1 MTKLGL
7 KRIASPKTWNIK
19 KKEFKFSLKPFP
31 GSFSY
36 DLGLPLGIL
45 LRDYVGCANNMREA
59 KYIVN
64 HHDILINKKKKT
76 DIHHIAGLMDVVEIP
91 SLNQFF
97 RILINKKGKLYLVK
111 LSKEDAEQTLTK
123 IKNIQLLKKGKIQ
136 LNLDGGKN
144 LLIQKEKFKPGD
156 SLMLDLSKNKI
167 KEHFKFEKGSFIL
180 LIGGKHV
187 GDTGNITEIDHKK
200 IIFKTEEGKILETLK
215 KYAYVLGNQKSTI
228 KLE

>member
-36 DLGLPLGIL
+36 AFGLPLGIL
-45 LRDYVGCANNMREA
+45 LRDYINCANNLREA

-64 HHDILINKKKKT
+64 NHDVLINKKKKT

-91 SLNQFF
+91 LLNQFF

-111 LSKEDAEQTLTK
+111 ITKEDSEQTLTK
-123 IKNIQLLKKGKIQ
+123 IKNIHFLKKGKIQ

-144 LLIQKEKFKPGD
+144 ILIQKNKFKPGD
-156 SLMLDLSKNKI
+156 SIILDLSKNKI
-167 KEHFKFEKGSFIL
+167 KEHFKFEIGAFIL

-187 GDTGNITEIDHKK
+187 GDTGNLTEIDHKK
-200 IIFKTEEGKILETLK
+200 IIFKTETGKILETSK
-215 KYAYVLGNQKSTI
+215 KYVYILGKQKSSI
-228 KLE
+228 KLK

>member
-7 KRIASPKTWNIK
+7 KRIASPTTWNIK

-31 GSFSY
+31 GSYSY
-36 DLGLPLGIL
+36 HFGIPLGIL
-45 LRDYVGCANNMREA
+45 LRDYLDCSNNMRES

-64 HHDILINKKKKT
+64 HHDVLINKKKRT
-76 DIHHIAGLMDVVEIP
+76 DIHHIAGLMDVIEIP

-111 LSKEDAEQTLTK
+111 ISKEDAETTLTK
-123 IKNIQLLKKGKIQ
+123 IKNIHLLKKGKIQ

-144 LLIQKEKFKPGD
+144 ILVQKGKFNPGD
-156 SLMLDLSKNKI
+156 SIILDLSKNKI
-167 KEHFKFEKGSFIL
+167 KEQFKFEKGAFIL

-187 GDTGNITEIDHKK
+187 GDKGNITEINHKK
-200 IIFKTEEGKILETLK
+200 ITFKTKEGELLETSK
-215 KYAYVLGNQKSTI
+215 KYAYILGKEKSAI